1 MEVNTSGETMQSR
14 NNSSRRWAH
23 AGVIFSPPWHGMP
36 IGDARWKRLIQQ
48 CVTGCNW
55 GQKRRDSRFNKK
67 LVPDPEEQHI
77 LLVMHALRQQR
88 YSYERIAHK
97 LAQSN

>member
-55 GQKRRDSRFNKK
+55 GQKRRDSRSNGTHHHFAGVEAHPY
-67 LVPDPEEQHI
+67 LHRDAMGTAD
-77 LLVMHALRQQR
+77 LLVVAADGILHA
-88 YSYERIAHK
+88 
-97 LAQSN
+97 